1 VDKAD
6 ITPELAAEL
15 IAAQFPQ
22 WAGRPVRRVEHDGWD
37 NWTFRLGDDMS
48 VRLPSGASY
57 ALQVAKEHRWLPALA
72 AQLPLPIPA
81 PLARGAPGAGY
92 PWQWSVYRWL
102 PGRPLIAAAVPDLVR
117 LAADLAGFLSALYR
131 VDADGGPPPG
141 EHNFFRGGS
150 LAVYQ
155 EETQRALAVLGDEI
169 DVPLARETWAAARA
183 ATWHGSPVWVH
194 GDIAPGNL
202 LVEDGRLTAV
212 IDFGSSA
219 VGDPACDAAMAWTTF
234 SGKSRDAF
242 RAGLPF
248 DEATW
253 ARGRGWALW
262 KAAIVL
268 VQALR
273 DDPADARETSRV
285 IAEVLAD
292 HRDSG

>member
-1 VDKAD
+1 MRSCPGGQGRHH
-6 ITPELAAEL
+6 PELAAEL

-22 WAGRPVRRVEHDGWD
+22 CE
-37 NWTFRLGDDMS
+37 
-48 VRLPSGASY
+48 AS
-57 ALQVAKEHRWLPALA
+57 
-72 AQLPLPIPA
+72 
-81 PLARGAPGAGY
+81 
-92 PWQWSVYRWL
+92 
-102 PGRPLIAAAVPDLVR
+102 
-117 LAADLAGFLSALYR
+117 
-131 VDADGGPPPG
+131 GGPLPG

-150 LAVYQ
+150 LAVYHD
-155 EETQRALAVLGDEI
+155 ETQRALAVLGDEI

-183 ATWHGSPVWVH
+183 ATWYGSPVWVH
-194 GDIAPGNL
+194 SDIAPGNL

-234 SGKSRDAF
+234 SGESREAF

-268 VQALR
+268 AQALR

-292 HRDSG
+292 HRASG